1 MPRSSSRARLL
12 PGALALCASAAC
24 TLVPGV
30 RGLAAQTTAAPVP
43 APAGPP
49 VRLVGT
55 AWDSLARA
63 PLAGALIQLAPQAN
77 PSAPARTAVAD
88 SLGRWQIDSLPQGS
102 YLAGYFHPTLDELGF
117 DPPTF
122 RVLVEGDSV
131 ARLDIG
137 LPGARTM
144 RTLLC
149 GKASASDSTGAII
162 GVLRDAEGEEA
173 IAGATL
179 SVAWRELVIEKGSF
193 RNTQR
198 RVPVAAR
205 GGGLFVAC
213 GVPTDTPVELDA
225 TAPGRSSGILE
236 IQVPRQEVV
245 RRDVLL
251 GDSASVALAVRAQ
264 ASPADTTAGA
274 QSRGVRI
281 ADGARLTGRVTG
293 PDGKPLPRAQV
304 LVSGIGRTAVTG
316 AAGTFALDSL
326 PSGTFGLDVRA
337 LGLAPVRIGVDLTRR
352 RPANVVVAL
361 RERATALSTVVV
373 RGQRSRQ
380 SRFLDEFL
388 ERKRRGTGGTFLG
401 QDDLERRGSLFVS
414 DVLRT
419 VAGMRVLP
427 GPSFGQAIR
436 GRGGC
441 TPAVYIDGMP
451 VIDGADDLDQLVNPS
466 SIMAME
472 VYTGLGTLPAQF
484 GGMAANGCG
493 AVVVWT
499 KR

>member
-1 MPRSSSRARLL
+1 MPRSLPRTRLQ
-12 PGALALCASAAC
+12 PGALALYSSAALTLAAGARPASA
-24 TLVPGV
+24 
-30 RGLAAQTTAAPVP
+30 QTAPP
-43 APAGPP
+43 PPPPSGPP
-49 VRLVGT
+49 VRLVGM
-55 AWDSLARA
+55 AWDSLSRA
-63 PLAGALIQLAPQAN
+63 PLVGALVQLAPESN

-88 SLGRWQIDSLPQGS
+88 STGRWQIDSLPQGS
-102 YLAGYFHPTLDELGF
+102 YVAGYFHPTLDDLGF

-122 RVLVEGDSV
+122 RVLVQGDSV
-131 ARLDIG
+131 ARLDLG
-137 LPGARTM
+137 LPGPRTM

-149 GKASASDSTGAII
+149 GKKDASDSTGAII
-162 GVLRDAEGEEA
+162 GVLRDADTEQP

-179 SVAWRELVIEKGSF
+179 SIAWRELTIEKGSI

-205 GGGLFVAC
+205 GAGLFLAC

-225 TAPGRSSGILE
+225 TATGQSSGVLE

-251 GDSASVALAVRAQ
+251 GDSATVLAASRGAVAA
-264 ASPADTTAGA
+264 ADTAAAVG
-274 QSRGVRI
+274 RGVRVPG
-281 ADGARLTGRVTG
+281 GARLSGTVTG
-293 PDGKPLPRAQV
+293 PDGKPLERAQV
-304 LVSGIGRTAVTG
+304 LVSGIGRTATTG
-316 AAGTFALDSL
+316 NAGTFALDSL

-337 LGLAPVRIGVDLTRR
+337 LGLSPVRVVVDLTKR
-352 RPANVVVAL
+352 RPTTVTVAL

-380 SRFLDEFL
+380 SKFMEEFLD
-388 ERKRRGTGGTFLG
+388 RKRRGMGGTFLG
-401 QDDLERRGSLFVS
+401 QEDLERRGSLYAS

-419 VAGMRVLP
+419 VAGMRVVP
-427 GPSFGQAIR
+427 GPGFGQAIR

-451 VIDGADDLDQLVNPS
+451 VVDGADDLDQLVNPS
-466 SIMAME
+466 TVMAME
-472 VYTGLGTLPAQF
+472 VYTGLGALPAQF
-484 GGMAANGCG
+484 GGMAAQGCG

>member
-1 MPRSSSRARLL
+1 MPRSSPRTRLR
-12 PGALALCASAAC
+12 PGALALHASAAL
-24 TLVPGV
+24 TLIAGAQD
-30 RGLAAQTTAAPVP
+30 LAAQATP
-43 APAGPP
+43 APTPPAPSGPP
-49 VRLVGT
+49 VRLMGT
-55 AWDSLARA
+55 AWDSLSRA
-63 PLAGALIQLAPQAN
+63 PLVGAMVQLAPESN

-102 YLAGYFHPTLDELGF
+102 YIAGYFHPTLDDFGF

-122 RVLVEGDSV
+122 RVLVQGDSV
-131 ARLDIG
+131 ARLDLG
-137 LPGARTM
+137 LPGPRAM
-144 RTLLC
+144 RSLLC
-149 GKASASDSTGAII
+149 GKPAANDSTGAII
-162 GVLRDAEGEEA
+162 GVLRDADAEQP

-179 SVAWRELVIEKGSF
+179 SVAWRELTIEKGSI
-193 RNTQR
+193 RNSQR

-205 GGGLFVAC
+205 GAGVFLAC

-225 TAPGRSSGILE
+225 AAPGKTSGILE
-236 IQVPRQEVV
+236 VQVPRQELI

-251 GDSASVALAVRAQ
+251 GDSATIAAIRRAS
-264 ASPADTTAGA
+264 ASSDTTAG
-274 QSRGVRI
+274 GVRV
-281 ADGARLTGRVTG
+281 ADGARLTGTVTG
-293 PDGKPLPRAQV
+293 PDGKPLSRAQV
-304 LVSGIGRTAVTG
+304 LVSGIGRSATTG
-316 AAGTFALDSL
+316 SAGTFALDSL

-337 LGLAPVRIGVDLTRR
+337 LGLAPVRVSVDLTRR
-352 RPANVVVAL
+352 RPATVTVAL

-380 SRFLDEFL
+380 SQFMEDFL
-388 ERKRRGTGGTFLG
+388 ERKRRGLGGTFLG
-401 QDDLERRGSLFVS
+401 QADLERRGSLYTS

-419 VAGMRVLP
+419 VAGMRVVP
-427 GPSFGQAIR
+427 GPGFGQAIR

-466 SIMAME
+466 SVMAME
-472 VYTGLGTLPAQF
+472 VYTGLGTLPPQF

>member
-1 MPRSSSRARLL
+1 MLHTPSRARLW
-12 PGALALCASAAC
+12 PGALALCAWAAC
-24 TLVPGV
+24 TLIPGV
-30 RGLAAQTTAAPVP
+30 RGLAAQTAPAPVP
-43 APAGPP
+43 SPTGPP

-63 PLAGALIQLAPQAN
+63 PLVGALVQLAPQAN
-77 PSAPARTAVAD
+77 PGAPARTAVAD

-102 YLAGYFHPTLDELGF
+102 YLAGYFHPTLDDLGF

-122 RVLVEGDSV
+122 RVLVQGDSV

-137 LPGARTM
+137 LPGPRTM

-149 GKASASDSTGAII
+149 GRGSANDSTGAII
-162 GVLRDAEGEEA
+162 GVLRDAEAEEA

-179 SVAWRELVIEKGSF
+179 SVAWRELIIEKGSIQ
-193 RNTQR
+193 NILR

-205 GGGLFVAC
+205 GGGLFLAC

-225 TAPGRSSGILE
+225 SAPGRSSGVLE
-236 IQVPRQEVV
+236 LQVPRQEVV
-245 RRDVLL
+245 RRDVFL
-251 GDSASVALAVRAQ
+251 GDSASLAVALRAATTRADST
-264 ASPADTTAGA
+264 ASAE
-274 QSRGVRI
+274 SRGVRI
-281 ADGARLTGRVTG
+281 PGGARLTGTVTG

-304 LVSGIGRTAVTG
+304 LVSGIGRSATTG
-316 AAGTFALDSL
+316 ATGTFALDSL

-337 LGLAPVRIGVDLTRR
+337 LGLTPVRVAVDLTRR
-352 RPANVVVAL
+352 RTANVAVAL
-361 RERATALSTVVV
+361 RERATALSAVVV

-380 SRFLDEFL
+380 SRYLEEFL
-388 ERKRRGTGGTFLG
+388 ERKRRGLGGTFLG
-401 QDDLERRGSLFVS
+401 QDDLERRGALYVS

-419 VAGMRVLP
+419 VPGMRVEN
-427 GPSFGQAIR
+427 GRAFGLAIR

-451 VIDGADDLDQLVNPS
+451 VFEGAEDLDQLVNPS
-466 SIMAME
+466 AVMAME
-472 VYTGLGTLPAQF
+472 VYTGLGSLPPQF
-484 GGMAANGCG
+484 AGMAANGCG